1 MCEYAFMRTTIELPD
16 ALFRELK
23 TETAREGISLKEFVT
38 EAVREKLAD
47 GHSRKQPGPTSALP
61 LIPKGR
67 LTIDR
72 VWTNAEID
80 ELLDEELLSGR

>member
-1 MCEYAFMRTTIELPD
+1 
-16 ALFRELK
+16 
-23 TETAREGISLKEFVT
+23 LKEFVT

-47 GHSRKQPGPTSALP
+47 GHSSKKAAPASVLP

-80 ELLDEELLSGR
+80 KLLDE

>member
-1 MCEYAFMRTTIELPD
+1 MCEYAFMRTTIDLPD

-47 GHSRKQPGPTSALP
+47 GHSRKGRGSPPTLP

-72 VWTNAEID
+72 VWTNSEID

>member
-23 TETAREGISLKEFVT
+23 AQTGREGISLKEFVT

-47 GHSRKQPGPTSALP
+47 GHARKQPSPALALP

-80 ELLDEELLSGR
+80 EMLDEELLSGR

>member
-1 MCEYAFMRTTIELPD
+1 MRTTIELPD

-23 TETAREGISLKEFVT
+23 AQTGREGISLKEFVT

-47 GHSRKQPGPTSALP
+47 GPSRRPTVPPLALP

-67 LTIDR
+67 FPGLQS
-72 VWTNAEID
+72 VTNEEVERLLWD
-80 ELLDEELLSGR
+80 EKLPR